1 MKEMAKR
8 AKDKKMEKAF
18 IDQKV
23 DSLRLPYGKMRVDI
37 PRKTSFIATTNR
49 LDILNDST
57 GSRRWWPVMCG
68 YDWDDVGNMIPW
80 PKTRKIDVEGLREIR
95 DQLWLEALHYAK
107 DETQIHYLTDDEES
121 NREEGREAFISLH
134 PYTPLVK
141 TIVENLHSDN
151 INHFQLE
158 DIIGRMEIPV
168 AQRTFALKNTI
179 QDILGELGYSK
190 NKVRVPQPDNKTKP
204 LWRWCRG

>member
-68 YDWDDVGNMIPW
+68 YDWDDVGNMFPW
-80 PKTRKIDVEGLREIR
+80 PKTRQIDVEGL
-95 DQLWLEALHYAK
+95 
-107 DETQIHYLTDDEES
+107 
-121 NREEGREAFISLH
+121 
-134 PYTPLVK
+134 
-141 TIVENLHSDN
+141 
-151 INHFQLE
+151 
-158 DIIGRMEIPV
+158 
-168 AQRTFALKNTI
+168 
-179 QDILGELGYSK
+179 
-190 NKVRVPQPDNKTKP
+190 
-204 LWRWCRG
+204 